1 MLTALAAGG
10 WAGPAAIVAVERA
23 SREEPF
29 GWPSGYQPDRSRRY
43 GEAAFWYGLAA
54 ST

>member
-1 MLTALAAGG
+1 
-10 WAGPAAIVAVERA
+10 VAVERA
-23 SREEPF
+23 SRGEAF
-29 GWPSGYQPDRSRRY
+29 SWPAGYQPERFRKY